1 MTPEAAAKVEWV
13 IVLVGASLG
22 SLLVVGALVGVLI
35 MLLRG
40 KR

>member
-1 MTPEAAAKVEWV
+1 MTPEDAARTEWF
-13 IVLVGASLG
+13 IMLVAGGLC
-22 SLLVVGALVGVLI
+22 SLLVVGALVGVVI